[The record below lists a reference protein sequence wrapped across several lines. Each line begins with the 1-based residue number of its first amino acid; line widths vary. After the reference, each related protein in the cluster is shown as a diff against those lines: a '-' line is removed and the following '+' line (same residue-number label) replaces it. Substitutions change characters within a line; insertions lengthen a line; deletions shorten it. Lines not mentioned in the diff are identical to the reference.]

1 MTIFVKKTI
10 VMGESLEKK
19 SCTVEEYFA
28 LEETSEIR
36 HEYFDGEIFAMA
48 GGTLNHNRLTRKV
61 ANLIERQA
69 KNHCAVFTEN
79 VKLEA
84 IKDFYYPYPDVVLT
98 CNPFDL
104 RQKNKISHPSLI
116 VEVLSTST
124 EKYDKTTKL
133 KKYKAIA
140 SVHYYMLVSQYE
152 MSVELYSR
160 VSNALWTYEEF
171 TEQNATINLE
181 KLDIT
186 LSLSDFYENIVF
198 ENEEILE

>member
-1 MTIFVKKTI
+1 
-10 VMGESLEKK
+10 MGESVEKK
-19 SCTVEEYFA
+19 RYTIEEYFA

-48 GGTLNHNRLTRKV
+48 GTTLNHNRIAQNVGFSLRKS
-61 ANLIERQA
+61 
-69 KNHCAVFTEN
+69 KKSHCDIFIEN

-84 IKDFYYPYPDVVLT
+84 IKDFYYPYPDVMLT

-104 RQKNKISHPSLI
+104 RQKNKIAHPSLI

-124 EKYDKTTKL
+124 EKYDKTVKL

-140 SVHYYMLVSQYE
+140 SVQYYMLVSQYE

-160 VSNALWTYEEF
+160 VNDALWTYEEF
-171 TEQNATINLE
+171 TEPNAMINLE
-181 KLDIT
+181 KLEII
-186 LSLSDFYENIVF
+186 LSLSDIYENIVF
-198 ENEEILE
+198 EKEEEEA

>member
-19 SCTVEEYFA
+19 SYTVEEYFA

-104 RQKNKISHPSLI
+104 RQ
-116 VEVLSTST
+116 
-124 EKYDKTTKL
+124 
-133 KKYKAIA
+133 
-140 SVHYYMLVSQYE
+140 
-152 MSVELYSR
+152 
-160 VSNALWTYEEF
+160 
-171 TEQNATINLE
+171 
-181 KLDIT
+181 
-186 LSLSDFYENIVF
+186 
-198 ENEEILE
+198 

>member
-1 MTIFVKKTI
+1 
-10 VMGESLEKK
+10 MGESVEKK
-19 SCTVEEYFA
+19 RYTIEEYFA

-48 GGTLNHNRLTRKV
+48 GGTLNHNRLTRRV
-61 ANLIERQA
+61 ANSIERQA

-79 VKLEA
+79 VKLEV
-84 IKDFYYPYPDVVLT
+84 IRDFYYPYPDVMLT

-104 RQKNKISHPSLI
+104 RQKNKIAHPSLI

-124 EKYDKTTKL
+124 EKYDKTVKL

-140 SVHYYMLVSQYE
+140 SVQYYMLVSQYE

-160 VSNALWTYEEF
+160 VSDALWTYEEF
-171 TEQNATINLE
+171 TEPNATINLD
-181 KLDIT
+181 KLEIN
-186 LSLSDFYENIVF
+186 LSLSDIYENIVF
-198 ENEEILE
+198 ENEEEVE

>member
-1 MTIFVKKTI
+1 
-10 VMGESLEKK
+10 MGEPIEKK
-19 SCTVEEYFA
+19 RYTVEEYFA

-48 GGTLNHNRLTRKV
+48 GGTLNHNRLTRRV
-61 ANLIERQA
+61 ANLVEGQA
-69 KNHCAVFTEN
+69 KKHCAVFTEN

-84 IKDFYYPYPDVVLT
+84 IRDFYYPYPDIMLT

-104 RQKNKISHPSLI
+104 RQKNKIAHPSLI
-116 VEVLSTST
+116 VEIFSSST

-140 SVHYYMLVSQYE
+140 SVQYYMLVSQYE

-160 VSNALWTYEEF
+160 VNDALWTYQEF
-171 TEQNATINLE
+171 TEPNAMINLE
-181 KLDIT
+181 KLEIN
-186 LSLSDFYENIVF
+186 LSLSDIYENIVF
-198 ENEEILE
+198 EKEEGEV